1 MNNFQL
7 WLTKDTRGRIA
18 QYYQGAIQY
27 FLLRYHEELF
37 SMIAQH
43 DEAVTFFVAEEG
55 NWWITKK
62 ETEGGK
68 TEKKLVP
75 LIFFHPEKNGK
86 QNGAFRVYNYEG
98 VLLASVSERY
108 TSEQVLDIQMYPLK
122 YLETDTLNKL
132 IPKDSNTAVNLHYV
146 LFKEKFAGVPI
157 YYFSESSGHQKM
169 MQAFLQD
176 DSAPLFEKSQVT
188 IIGEDE
194 KQKFRAQK
202 FGQLIDSILGVNKD
216 STN

>member
-7 WLTKDTRGRIA
+7 WLTKDARGRIA

-37 SMIAQH
+37 SMISQT

-55 NWWITKK
+55 NWWVTKK
-62 ETEGGK
+62 ETGGK

-75 LIFFHPEKNGK
+75 LIFFHPEKNGN
-86 QNGAFRVYNYEG
+86 QHGCFRVYNYEG

-108 TSEQVLDIQMYPLK
+108 TSEQILDIQMYPLK
-122 YLETDTLNKL
+122 YLEIDTLETL
-132 IPKDSNTAVNLHYV
+132 IPKDSNTAPNLHYV

-169 MQAFLQD
+169 MQAFFKD
-176 DSAPLFEKSQVT
+176 DSAPLLEKSHVT
-188 IIGEDE
+188 IMGEDE

-202 FGQLIDSILGVNKD
+202 FGRLVDSILGVNKD
-216 STN
+216 SSN